1 MIKRFIVSGIV
12 VFFLSAIPASVIPQ
26 FTPEELAQR
35 AKIEDI
41 LLKGEILHWKEVGI
55 GVTKPLR
62 MHVRLGDREI
72 SGIWKDP
79 SAGDSDFHEGWRH
92 EIAAYRLD
100 DHLGVGM
107 IPPTVERRFRMRKG
121 SFQYWVEG
129 LTTKRALNSED
140 REIPEDRQD
149 ACDRRQR
156 LANAFDC
163 LIANIDRTQENI
175 AYTAD
180 WRVILLDHS
189 RAFRT
194 HNFYVDQLVYGDKGM
209 SRKPIA
215 PLPRN
220 FVERLRGLDA
230 KTIRTSVGKYLNPK
244 EIQAVLKRRDLILD
258 ELDELIRKH
267 GEDAVFYESPA
278 GS

>member
-1 MIKRFIVSGIV
+1 MFKGFFISGV
-12 VFFLSAIPASVIPQ
+12 AVFFLVTIPASAVPQ

-35 AKIEDI
+35 AEIEDL
-41 LLKGEILHWKEVGI
+41 LLKGEILQWKEIGI
-55 GVTKPLR
+55 GITKPLR
-62 MHVRLGDREI
+62 IYLRQEGREI

-79 SAGDSDFHEGWRH
+79 SSGDSDFHEGRRH

-100 DHLGVGM
+100 IHLGVGM

-129 LTTKRALNSED
+129 LTTKRTLNSED
-140 REIPEDRQD
+140 REIPEDRQE

-189 RAFRT
+189 RSFRT
-194 HNFYVDQLVYGDKGM
+194 HGFYVDQLVYGDKGM

-215 PLPRN
+215 PLPRK
-220 FVERLRGLDA
+220 FVERLRGLDKKSI
-230 KTIRTSVGKYLNPK
+230 KTAVGKYLNPK
-244 EIQAVLKRRDLILD
+244 EIQAVLKRRDLIIE
-258 ELDELIRKH
+258 ELDDLIGKH
-267 GEDAVFYESPA
+267 GEEAVFYEAPA
-278 GS
+278 ES